1 MLIMIKRSADLLI
14 MINVIPDD
22 KLRMRSKRLVADVDN
37 ELLNVDFMFFDD
49 F

>member
-1 MLIMIKRSADLLI
+1 

-37 ELLNVDFMFFDD
+37 DGIAYRITRSGFNGVFWRFFG